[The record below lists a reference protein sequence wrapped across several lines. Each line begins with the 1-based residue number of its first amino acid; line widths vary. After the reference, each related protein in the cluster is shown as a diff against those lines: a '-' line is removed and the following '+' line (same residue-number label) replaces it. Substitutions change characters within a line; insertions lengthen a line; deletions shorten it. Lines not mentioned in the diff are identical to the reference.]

1 MIELAVN
8 GERRSLTLDSR
19 TPLLW
24 ALRDALGLKGTKYGC
39 GVGVCGICVVWLDG
53 APAKACQVPLAEAA
67 GRAVTTLEGL
77 GSEHPVVRAWIAEQV
92 PQCGY
97 CQGGQIMTAA
107 ALLARD
113 PRPSPQE
120 AAAALDE
127 VLCRCGTYH
136 RIRRAFARAA
146 QGDLPP
152 APGMTPPPA
161 PPGTRHFALNDF
173 VRLGTDGTFTVV
185 VNHSEMG
192 QGALTGLALL
202 VAEELGVAPSA
213 LRTEF
218 APAEA
223 RYKNPMWNVQLTGGS
238 SSIRGEWERLR
249 RAGAEA
255 REKLL
260 AAAAKRWRVNAREC
274 RLYDDGIT
282 HEPTGRSLP
291 LGELAEA
298 AAQERP
304 PARIRLKPPSAF
316 RFIGRPAPRLDIP
329 DMVAG
334 RTVYGIDVEVP
345 GRLVAVVARPPEFG
359 GRLKRVDPSRALAVP
374 GVVRVLEIGN
384 GVAVVAETF
393 LQALQGREALDIEW
407 APGPH
412 GALSNDGIEAALEEA
427 LARPGKVVLAR
438 GRPKRVLTRAER
450 VLEAIYAT
458 PYLAHGTLEPM
469 NCTAHVHGDGCDVW
483 VGTQSQ
489 EDAQKA
495 AAQAAGLPRSRV
507 RVHTA
512 FLGGG
517 FGRRLETDFVAE
529 AVELSKAMGTPV
541 QVLWTRADDLRHDA
555 YRPAHRARLQ
565 AALDRK
571 GWPEALFV
579 RVAGPEL
586 ALDMVEVPYAI
597 PHYREEHAE
606 VASPVPT
613 GAWRAVGASQNGF
626 VVEGF
631 IDELAHAGGHD
642 PFEFRRTL
650 LASHPRHRAVL
661 ERAAALAGWGTPL
674 PPGRGRGIATYA
686 SFGAWVALVAEA
698 AVNEA
703 GKIQVE
709 RVTSVIDC
717 GLAVNPDS
725 VLAQVEGGIAMGL
738 SATLKEEVR
747 IEGGRVTQ
755 ATFRDYP
762 ILTFSEMPELE
773 VEIAE
778 SREPPGGVGEPAVP
792 VVAPAVANAVFAAT
806 GLRLRRLPLRLPG
819 GRPFAPGGFNPMKCA

>member
-1 MIELAVN
+1 MMELAIN
-8 GERRSLTLDSR
+8 GRRHRLSLEPQ

-39 GVGVCGICVVWLDG
+39 GVGACGICVVWLDG
-53 APAKACQVPLAEAA
+53 TPVKACQVTLADV
-67 GRAVTTLEGL
+67 GTRAVTTLEGL

-107 ALLARD
+107 ALLARH
-113 PRPSPQE
+113 PQPSPQE
-120 AAAALDE
+120 VAAALNE
-127 VLCRCGTYH
+127 VLCRCGTYP
-136 RIRRAFARAA
+136 RIRRAFERAA
-146 QGDLPP
+146 QGELPTAAP
-152 APGMTPPPA
+152 AALSPP
-161 PPGTRHFALNDF
+161 PPGTREFPLNDF
-173 VRLGTDGTFTVV
+173 VRLSTDGVFTVV

-202 VAEELGVAPSA
+202 VAEELGIAPSA

-218 APAEA
+218 APAQA

-238 SSIRGEWERLR
+238 SSIRGEWQRLR

-255 REKLL
+255 RQKLL
-260 AAAAKRWRVNAREC
+260 AAAAKRWRVKAREC
-274 RLYDDGIT
+274 RLHDDRII
-282 HEPTGRSLP
+282 HEPTGRHFP
-291 LGELAEA
+291 LGVLAQA
-298 AAQERP
+298 AAQERRP
-304 PARIRLKPPSAF
+304 GRVTLKPPAAF
-316 RFIGRPAPRLDIP
+316 HFIGRPTPRLDIP
-329 DMVAG
+329 DMATG

-345 GRLVAVVARPPEFG
+345 GKLVAVVARPPVFG
-359 GRLKRVDPSRALAVP
+359 GRLQRVDPSRALAIP
-374 GVVRVLEIGN
+374 GVARVLEIGS
-384 GVAVVAETF
+384 GVAVVAQTF
-393 LQALQGREALDIEW
+393 LQAQQAREALDIVW
-407 APGPH
+407 APGSH
-412 GALSNDGIEAALEEA
+412 AALSNDDIEAALEEG
-427 LARPGKVVLAR
+427 LARPGKVARAR
-438 GRPKRVLTRAER
+438 GRPKGVLARAER
-450 VLEAIYAT
+450 VLEAVYAT

-495 AAQAAGLPRSRV
+495 AAEAAGLPRSRV

-517 FGRRLETDFVAE
+517 FGRRLETDFVVE
-529 AVELSKAMGTPV
+529 AVALSKALGAPV
-541 QVLWTRADDLRHDA
+541 QVLWTRADDLQHDV

-579 RVAGPEL
+579 RVAGPAL

-606 VASPVPT
+606 VVLPVPS

-642 PFEFRRTL
+642 PFEFRRAL
-650 LASHPRHRAVL
+650 LASHPRQRAVL
-661 ERAAALAGWGTPL
+661 ERAAALAGWGAPL

-686 SFGAWVALVAEA
+686 SFGAWVALVAEVTVSA
-698 AVNEA
+698 TGDIRVESAV
-703 GKIQVE
+703 G
-709 RVTSVIDC
+709 VIDC

-725 VLAQVEGGIAMGL
+725 VRAQVEGGIAMGL
-738 SATLKEEVR
+738 SAALKEEVR

-762 ILTFSEMPELE
+762 ILTFSEMPALQ
-773 VEIAE
+773 VEIVE
-778 SREPPGGVGEPAVP
+778 SREPPGGVGEAAVP
-792 VVAPAVANAVFAAT
+792 VAAPAVANAVFAAT
-806 GLRLRRLPLRLPG
+806 GVRLRRLPLRLPG
-819 GRPFAPGGFNPMKCA
+819 TGLSPGQARRP